1 MPRPSLDEF
10 AVSAPLP
17 LEPDPDLVVQSVGR
31 YQHRRVLKRVHGQY
45 YGDIS
50 HRTLEAWPLAWRR
63 VNGRAVCDVR
73 EFLAEAQRRFDAA
86 PVVMGGRRAT
96 RDTDL
101 IQDQH
106 AA

>member
-1 MPRPSLDEF
+1 MPRPTIDDF
-10 AVSAPLP
+10 AVSALLP
-17 LEPDPDLVVQSVGR
+17 LEPDPDLVVQAVGR

-45 YGDIS
+45 YGEIS

-86 PVVMGGRRAT
+86 TVVMGGRRVT
-96 RDTDL
+96 RNTD
-101 IQDQH
+101 H
-106 AA
+106 AAEQPAA